1 MSRFKQSAVA
11 SSVLVLGGT
20 AFSGGAQAQQPDW
33 TYAYV
38 GAHVGYDWTGLD
50 FEGGASTDDT
60 GAIGG
65 VLAGIN
71 FFHSGNFVL
80 GVESDISWTDAN
92 GGVSGSQIVTGNC
105 NTMPFDLSGVET
117 TSVSADVNWKATLR
131 GRAGMLLDPAVLVYG
146 TAGVAWA
153 NVDVTGTKSTPQFN
167 SGNCLVT
174 QATTTDDD
182 SRTHFGGV
190 FGSGAEMQLTPEV
203 FGRLEVLYFTFQDK
217 TYNLGG
223 SPINIDLDETV
234 VRAAITL
241 RLD

>member
-1 MSRFKQSAVA
+1 MSRFKQRAVT

-20 AFSGGAQAQQPDW
+20 AFCGGAQAQQPDW

-38 GAHVGYDWTGLD
+38 GAHAGFDWTNLD
-50 FEGGASTDDT
+50 FEGGGSTDDT

-65 VLAGIN
+65 VLGGIN
-71 FFHSGNFVL
+71 FFQSGNFIL
-80 GVESDISWTDAN
+80 GFESDISWADAD
-92 GGVSGSQIVTGNC
+92 GSISGSQIVAGTC
-105 NTMPFDLSGVET
+105 QTHPFSLSGVET

-153 NVDVTGTKSTPQFN
+153 NVDVTETRSTPQFDA
-167 SGNCLVT
+167 GTCLVT
-174 QATTTDDD
+174 QATTTDGD

-190 FGSGAEMQLTPEV
+190 FGSGAEMQLTPDV

-217 TYNLGG
+217 TYNLDG